1 MDNTINNPVSYSG
14 VVTIKIQDTKSKK
27 TISSRVIKNAGTKY
41 LFQFLC
47 NCLTGT
53 YDNQKY
59 PRYLD
64 ASDTIIDAQTANTP
78 KEFNSALYFR
88 SILTSA
94 NVLELTGQTLLN
106 TGGNDLVDYSNFH
119 SKFSCTIMLG
129 QIKTSAS
136 GGAVAPIKAL
146 ALCNSPSSSD
156 NTSTILAWVNLLDA
170 DGEEDPIEIGNN
182 QAILI
187 EWDMCFNNYI
197 SNEQKIQNS

>member
-27 TISSRVIKNAGTKY
+27 IISSRVIKNAGTKY

-78 KEFNSALYFR
+78 KEFTSALYFR
-88 SILTSA
+88 SILTSS
-94 NVLELTGQTLLN
+94 NVLEIPGQTLLN
-106 TGGNDLVDYSNFH
+106 TDGTTLVAYSNFH

-129 QIKTSAS
+129 QIKTTIPGDA
-136 GGAVAPIKAL
+136 ATAIKAL
-146 ALCNSPSSSD
+146 ALCNSPSSPD

>member
-27 TISSRVIKNAGTKY
+27 IISSRVIKNAGTKY
-41 LFQFLC
+41 LFEFLC

-53 YDNQKY
+53 FDNQKY

-64 ASDTIIDAQTANTP
+64 ASDTIINAETANTP
-78 KEFNSALYFR
+78 QEFNSALYFR
-88 SILTSA
+88 SILTSS
-94 NVLELTGQTLLN
+94 NVLEIPGYTILN
-106 TGGNDLVDYSNFH
+106 DGGNTPVGYSNFH

-129 QIKTSAS
+129 QIKTSTS
-136 GGAVAPIKAL
+136 GAAADIKAL

-156 NTSTILAWVNLLDA
+156 NTSSILAWVNLLNDT
-170 DGEEDPIEIGNN
+170 GEAAGIQIDNN